1 VYNSFDVNC
10 LDDPDIDTAWMWL
23 GITDGR
29 CRTLEFCWSFSC
41 GDSRHGTCRDS
52 DIKPFTDGGV
62 EGERCVRCSYE
73 RITSTNQPLYGDVDG
88 DGKIDAAD
96 ITLLRRYIAANDKPA
111 FLLAN
116 PRFNLENARV
126 TGHSGDP
133 NAADVARLRQYVAGF
148 DVELGK

>member
-1 VYNSFDVNC
+1 MNHIDGCKINESCTECYYKRVKPN
-10 LDDPDIDTAWMWL
+10 PD
-23 GITDGR
+23 
-29 CRTLEFCWSFSC
+29 C
-41 GDSRHGTCRDS
+41 TCADC
-52 DIKPFTDGGV
+52 KP
-62 EGERCVRCSYE
+62 
-73 RITSTNQPLYGDVDG
+73 ILYGDVDG